1 MAKNSPGITFMLQ
14 LGKAALAAGTVIF
27 MSRWMG
33 AEGRGEIGL
42 LLFYVNLFMVFNEYV
57 GGSSL
62 ANYSARNTLAS
73 VVPAALLWSI
83 ITLLVGGI
91 ALQLWVHNVAM
102 VLQVILMAAPL
113 MFLTIIYNIYHGRA
127 RVFRRNVLGILNELF
142 RFLLIIGLAYLF
154 IIEATQGGE
163 GLSLWGTHQ
172 LLDTARVALANG
184 LAAFLVLC
192 IALLLS
198 AKSIANFFLNYKKT
212 AVPKG
217 FFSDGFW
224 AQNGQLVQFLN
235 YRLSLLVIASF
246 LGNEE
251 VGVYANAL
259 LIAESIWIFG
269 NSFGAIAHMRILQSQ
284 NAVFQADIT
293 LRYAVVAAAGT
304 ALACGVVWLLPTA
317 LYTAVFGPEFADLR
331 DTAIWMFPA
340 ILALGCS
347 TLFSHYLHAINK
359 FKFLLIANTAGLLLQ
374 TGLSFWLIPYYG
386 LKGAAMAA
394 KAGFILILVC
404 VFVAFKKAN
413 PQATLRGKLNPL
425 DMLHTLWKE

>member
-42 LLFYVNLFMVFNEYV
+42 LLFYVNLFMVVNEYV

-62 ANYSARNTLAS
+62 ANYSARFSLES
-73 VVPAALLWSI
+73 VVPASLLWAL
-83 ITLLVGGI
+83 ITLVGGSLM
-91 ALQLWVHNVAM
+91 LQLW
-102 VLQVILMAAPL
+102 LQDITVVMQVVLMAAPL
-113 MFLTIIYNIYHGRA
+113 MFLTIIYNIYHGKA
-127 RVFRRNVLGILNELF
+127 RVFRRNVLGIANELF
-142 RFLLIIGLAYLF
+142 RLLLIVALAYLF
-154 IIEATQGGE
+154 IIENTQRQDLTLWATQE
-163 GLSLWGTHQ
+163 
-172 LLDTARVALANG
+172 LLNTGRVALANG

-192 IALLLS
+192 IALVLS
-198 AKSIANFFLNYKKT
+198 AKSIAAFLMYYKKT
-212 AVPKG
+212 PAPKG

-235 YRLSLLVIASF
+235 YRLSLLIIASF
-246 LGNEE
+246 LGNAE

-284 NAVFQADIT
+284 NAGFQADIT

-304 ALACGVVWLLPTA
+304 ALACGVVWLLPTS

-347 TLFSHYLHAINK
+347 TLFSHYLHAVNR
-359 FKFLLIANTAGLLLQ
+359 FKFLLLANTAGLLVQ
-374 TGLSFWLIPYYG
+374 TGLSFWLIPQYG
-386 LKGAAMAA
+386 LQGAAIAA
-394 KAGFILILVC
+394 DAGFVLIFIC
-404 VFVAFKKAN
+404 VYVAFKRAN
-413 PQATLRGKLNPL
+413 PEASLHGKLKPL

>member
-1 MAKNSPGITFMLQ
+1 
-14 LGKAALAAGTVIF
+14 
-27 MSRWMG
+27 
-33 AEGRGEIGL
+33 
-42 LLFYVNLFMVFNEYV
+42 
-57 GGSSL
+57 
-62 ANYSARNTLAS
+62 
-73 VVPAALLWSI
+73 
-83 ITLLVGGI
+83 
-91 ALQLWVHNVAM
+91 
-102 VLQVILMAAPL
+102 
-113 MFLTIIYNIYHGRA
+113 
-127 RVFRRNVLGILNELF
+127 
-142 RFLLIIGLAYLF
+142 
-154 IIEATQGGE
+154 
-163 GLSLWGTHQ
+163 
-172 LLDTARVALANG
+172 LANG

-246 LGNEE
+246 LGNAE

-374 TGLSFWLIPYYG
+374 TGLSFWLIPNYG

-394 KAGFILILVC
+394 NAGFILILVC

>member
-42 LLFYVNLFMVFNEYV
+42 LLFYVNLFMVVNEYV

-62 ANYSARNTLAS
+62 ANYSARFSLES
-73 VVPAALLWSI
+73 VVPASLLWAL
-83 ITLLVGGI
+83 ITLVGGSLM
-91 ALQLWVHNVAM
+91 LQLW
-102 VLQVILMAAPL
+102 LQDITVVMQVVLMAAPL
-113 MFLTIIYNIYHGRA
+113 MFLTIIYNIYHGKA
-127 RVFRRNVLGILNELF
+127 RVFRRNVLGIANELF
-142 RFLLIIGLAYLF
+142 RLLLIVALAYLF
-154 IIEATQGGE
+154 IIENTQRQN
-163 GLSLWGTHQ
+163 LTLWGTQ
-172 LLDTARVALANG
+172 ELLNTGRVALANG
-184 LAAFLVLC
+184 LAAFLVLY
-192 IALLLS
+192 IALVLS
-198 AKSIANFFLNYKKT
+198 AKSIAAFLIHYKKT
-212 AVPKG
+212 PAPKG

-235 YRLSLLVIASF
+235 YRLSLLIIASF
-246 LGNEE
+246 LGNAE

-284 NAVFQADIT
+284 NTVFQADIT

-304 ALACGVVWLLPTA
+304 ALACGVVWLLPTS

-347 TLFSHYLHAINK
+347 TLFSHYLHAINR
-359 FKFLLIANTAGLLLQ
+359 FKFLLVANTAGLLLQ

-394 KAGFILILVC
+394 NAGFILILVC

-413 PQATLRGKLNPL
+413 PEATLRGKLNPL

>member
-42 LLFYVNLFMVFNEYV
+42 LLFYVNLFMVVNEYV

-62 ANYSARNTLAS
+62 ANYSARFSLES
-73 VVPAALLWSI
+73 VVPASLLWAL
-83 ITLLVGGI
+83 ITLVGGSFM
-91 ALQLWVHNVAM
+91 LQLW
-102 VLQVILMAAPL
+102 LQDIKVVMQVVLMAAPL
-113 MFLTIIYNIYHGRA
+113 MFLTIIYNIYHGKA
-127 RVFRRNVLGILNELF
+127 RVFRRNVLGIANELF
-142 RFLLIIGLAYLF
+142 RLLLIVALAYLF
-154 IIEATQGGE
+154 IIENTQRQD
-163 GLSLWGTHQ
+163 LSLWGTQ
-172 LLDTARVALANG
+172 ELLNTGRVALANG
-184 LAAFLVLC
+184 LAAFLVLS
-192 IALLLS
+192 IALVLS
-198 AKSIANFFLNYKKT
+198 AKSIAAFLIHYKKT
-212 AVPKG
+212 PAPKG

-235 YRLSLLVIASF
+235 YRLSLLIIASF
-246 LGNEE
+246 LGNAE

-284 NAVFQADIT
+284 NTVFQADIT

-304 ALACGVVWLLPTA
+304 ALACGVVWLLPTS

-347 TLFSHYLHAINK
+347 TLFSHYLHAVNK
-359 FKFLLIANTAGLLLQ
+359 FKFLLLANTAGLLLQ

-394 KAGFILILVC
+394 NAGFILILVC

-413 PQATLRGKLNPL
+413 PEATLRGKLNPL